1 MYEYPLGKC
10 RDVPWECKT
19 AVELKAS
26 VELRVRT
33 LCYLFFL
40 FFFFSFVGVGGW
52 TGGHIYEYSEL
63 ANFANGENDEY
74 SFLISARAN

>member
-10 RDVPWECKT
+10 RDIPWECKT
-19 AVELKAS
+19 AVELNAS

-33 LCYLFFL
+33 LCPCYVFFFL
-40 FFFFSFVGVGGW
+40 GG
-52 TGGHIYEYSEL
+52 GGLEEGHIYEYSEL

-74 SFLISARAN
+74 SFLLSARAN